1 MRALR
6 RSDAMKGG
14 ELAEN
19 EERAVGLALVLST
32 FVRKKEV
39 EVKEVEVKEEKV
51 MEGIKTADLQVNA
64 LVQQERSRANI
75 TVFGFPSKISL
86 WRSFSRRL

>member
-6 RSDAMKGG
+6 RSDAMKGA

-39 EVKEVEVKEEKV
+39 EVKEEKV
-51 MEGIKTADLQVNA
+51 MEGVKTADLQVNA

>member
-39 EVKEVEVKEEKV
+39 EVKEEKV
-51 MEGIKTADLQVNA
+51 MEGIKTADLQVNT

>member
-1 MRALR
+1 
-6 RSDAMKGG
+6 MKGG

-32 FVRKKEV
+32 FVRKKEVKEVEV

>member
-19 EERAVGLALVLST
+19 QERAVGLALVLST

-39 EVKEVEVKEEKV
+39 EVKEEKV
-51 MEGIKTADLQVNA
+51 MKGIKTADLQVNA

-86 WRSFSRRL
+86 WRSDSRRL

>member
-1 MRALR
+1 M
-6 RSDAMKGG
+6 
-14 ELAEN
+14 
-19 EERAVGLALVLST
+19 
-32 FVRKKEV
+32 
-39 EVKEVEVKEEKV
+39 KEVEVKEEKV
-51 MEGIKTADLQVNA
+51 MEGVKTADLQVNA

>member
-1 MRALR
+1 
-6 RSDAMKGG
+6 MKGG

-39 EVKEVEVKEEKV
+39 EVKVKEEKV
-51 MEGIKTADLQVNA
+51 MEGVKTADLQVNA

>member
-39 EVKEVEVKEEKV
+39 EVKEEKV
-51 MEGIKTADLQVNA
+51 MEGVKTADLQVNA

>member
-39 EVKEVEVKEEKV
+39 EVKEEKV
-51 MEGIKTADLQVNA
+51 MDGIKTADLQVNA

-86 WRSFSRRL
+86 WRSFLRRL

>member
-19 EERAVGLALVLST
+19 QERAVGLALVLST
-32 FVRKKEV
+32 FVRK
-39 EVKEVEVKEEKV
+39 KEVEVKEEKV

-86 WRSFSRRL
+86 WRSDSRRL

>member
-1 MRALR
+1 
-6 RSDAMKGG
+6 MKGG

-39 EVKEVEVKEEKV
+39 EVKEVEVKEEKM
-51 MEGIKTADLQVNA
+51 MEGIKTADLH
-64 LVQQERSRANI
+64 S
-75 TVFGFPSKISL
+75 S
-86 WRSFSRRL
+86 SRRDRGQILQFLAFHPRFLSGGASQGGFDMHFGEREEHRG

>member
-1 MRALR
+1 
-6 RSDAMKGG
+6 MKGG
-14 ELAEN
+14 EVAED
-19 EERAVGLALVLST
+19 EERAEGLALVLST
-32 FVRKKEV
+32 LVRE
-39 EVKEVEVKEEKV
+39 KEVEVKEEKV